1 MHSDDSP
8 SPSQTDVLICLD
20 NQQAAT
26 RISSV
31 LSERGLSVTA
41 IPSTGIQEWFE
52 PNGCQVVVTHTA
64 MIGEVRNRLKLP
76 IVNFEAFIFDR
87 PEHVTEGAARQ
98 FDGEA
103 FIKRIFS
110 VMGDTQKRASR

>member
-1 MHSDDSP
+1 MHSDNSP

-26 RISSV
+26 RIGSV

-41 IPSTGIQEWFE
+41 IPSNGIQEWFE

-64 MIGEVRNRLKLP
+64 MIGEVRTRLKLP
-76 IVNFEAFIFDR
+76 IVNLEAFIFDR

-103 FIKRIFS
+103 FIRRVFS